1 MRFSFFKR
9 SPVAAGFRSTATA
22 RQHKR
27 LNARRTAKQTFR
39 PGLDPLEDRRLLAIT
54 PGQLYTDASFT
65 DADGDTVRVQ
75 VSGAASSA
83 QGFTVELAGLATDH
97 ADATRINLVGLTAV
111 HGLQIVVTPTEL
123 STSAGLGFNRIY
135 SAGYTNVG
143 FVSALSDSAHPAS
156 PIAALGGIQ
165 LSAAVVNSIS
175 LPGVAV
181 GNISLDAGQAP
192 FIDRINTTN
201 NQQAADS
208 TMYNPVTGL
217 IDLGGIEAG
226 SIDSLVINGAISA
239 PTANPYDISV
249 TNDFR
254 SVINVSGAIG
264 TVVGLR
270 SSLSGAIRAASIGS
284 VRVAAIAGEITTRNT
299 AEAFSINLPANFKGF
314 INSAGHL
321 NLGFPLSDGA
331 LITGQIEAGGGI
343 SGSDK
348 VSTTDPILVPAG
360 YLGSLSNTS
369 PVAGIASIAID
380 GVGQLGVSSASSIGN
395 ISADG
400 FTGDFVVQAGT
411 SIGSIDAG
419 SGTLEGHLQAGTSIG
434 NLKAV
439 RNILGT
445 IIAGGSL
452 GSITTVEGNLES
464 LSIIAGGDVGPLSL
478 YQGMLGTSIVAG
490 GNLGPISIPA
500 GGISL
505 SYLRGTDIGPITV
518 TDGSIETTSIVA
530 TRDLASISTFGS
542 IAGFGISDTSLV
554 AGRNIGSILGQA
566 HTGFGIE
573 LLKVEAGGSIA
584 SISGISYGEFGV
596 LAGAGISQSNVVAA
610 DIGAVLGRSVGG
622 SGIEAT
628 RIITRTVSGT
638 ATGRIASIEG
648 HGWQDGLLDV
658 VAVAHTDIGSIS
670 GVSLVTGSGIRN
682 GSFDANYGSIGQ
694 ITAAAGADGGDGIFG
709 TRFQASDEAS
719 GGILGITT
727 SANANGFDA
736 MNGATV
742 YGRQIGAIVAT
753 VHGGLNGNGIV
764 AGEIRAF
771 SGPIDS
777 ITVDVR
783 SINGIGIQDG
793 LISASGD
800 ISRITVKTFNNSAI
814 LGGDFQSR
822 GNFGAIYAESVK
834 GGNAIENAIFSA
846 PGRIFFAPQEDEDP
860 RGSFGTI
867 TAIAGG
873 TSALSNAILDSTFT
887 AIGDIGLI
895 TASSKGAGGIIGST
909 FTADSDGNYDP
920 AAVSAGQRTGTIAGI
935 TVVAAGR
942 QLLASSGI
950 VDSIFIAAGIGT
962 ISVDVQTVE
971 GGDGISRS
979 TFTARTAVYDGVGN
993 FNNTGTI
1000 GDIVVKNA
1008 ADQLGTGNGITS
1020 GNFFAGAAG
1029 GIGNIRVTTASGSGI
1044 ILSLFDASILTPD
1057 LDQGLYSST
1066 IGTITVQTG
1075 RVANSTFLPAG
1086 ITLSNF
1092 SSAAGIG
1099 NIAVDSIGSGI
1110 TLSNFVADFDWTL
1123 NSNVRGDI
1131 GDITVRVPGR
1141 SASGVTAST
1150 FFGSS
1155 IGNITV
1161 RLTDNAAQGI
1171 NAVAFSAFTAWNGTI
1186 GNVAIL
1192 HSQTG
1197 FIYTTL
1203 GVGYA
1208 VLTSAFTATVGI
1220 GSVTIQGRTLGAVF
1234 IVSGAPVVRVARS
1247 AGPAATS
1254 IGPVN
1259 ITPDGSTDISFET
1272 TSTMGPLSFVDAPAG
1287 TIITLKLAA
1296 SAVGNIVVNALGSL
1310 NVADLNLTAKVLALG
1325 NLDVDGNLTMTASTA
1340 QSIGAIT
1347 AGGNAVVNAPVA
1359 TTLGHVTAGGNATL
1373 TTPAATMIGNLS
1385 VGGMLSL
1392 PQGLPNLV
1400 QMGSFTVGSL
1410 EKVAK
1415 NVQIGAKTVAGT
1427 TIGAI
1432 QIGAANKG
1440 KGRYVFAFAGYA
1452 GNPNATVAG
1461 KAVNAATGNGRV
1473 VNGVQFIRT
1482 TVKAPTKKL
1491 AAAPKKK

>member
-1 MRFSFFKR
+1 MHAAPPLDGAPLMLFSFFER

-22 RQHKR
+22 RRHRR
-27 LNARRTAKQTFR
+27 LNARRTAKQIFQ

-75 VSGAASSA
+75 VSGAVSSA

-348 VSTTDPILVPAG
+348 ASTTDPILIPAG

-369 PVAGIASIAID
+369 RVVGIASIAID

-400 FTGDFVVQAGT
+400 FTGDFVAQAGT

-445 IIAGGSL
+445 IIAGGSV

-490 GNLGPISIPA
+490 GTLGPISIPA

-542 IAGFGISDTSLV
+542 IAGFGIDS
-554 AGRNIGSILGQA
+554 
-566 HTGFGIE
+566 
-573 LLKVEAGGSIA
+573 LKVEAGGSIA
-584 SISGISYGEFGV
+584 SLSGISYGEFGV
-596 LAGAGISQSNVVAA
+596 LAGAGISGSNFVAA
-610 DIGAVLGRSVGG
+610 DIGAVFGRGVGG

-648 HGWQDGLLDV
+648 QGWQDGLLDV

-694 ITAAAGADGGDGIFG
+694 IVAAGGADGGDGIFG
-709 TRFQASDEAS
+709 TRFQSTDEAS

-822 GNFGAIYAESVK
+822 GNFGPISAESVK

-860 RGSFGTI
+860 RGNFGTI

-873 TSALSNAILDSTFT
+873 TSALSNAILNSTFT

-895 TASSKGAGGIIGST
+895 TARSKGAGGIIGST

-950 VDSIFIAAGIGT
+950 VDSTFTAAGIGN

-1020 GNFFAGAAG
+1020 GHFFAGAAG
-1029 GIGNIRVTTASGSGI
+1029 GIGNISVTTASGSGI

-1057 LDQGLYSST
+1057 LDQDLYSST

-1099 NIAVDSIGSGI
+1099 NIAVDSIGRD
-1110 TLSNFVADFDWTL
+1110 NPFE
-1123 NSNVRGDI
+1123 VR
-1131 GDITVRVPGR
+1131 R
-1141 SASGVTAST
+1141 
-1150 FFGSS
+1150 
-1155 IGNITV
+1155 
-1161 RLTDNAAQGI
+1161 RLRLDAQ
-1171 NAVAFSAFTAWNGTI
+1171 
-1186 GNVAIL
+1186 
-1192 HSQTG
+1192 
-1197 FIYTTL
+1197 
-1203 GVGYA
+1203 
-1208 VLTSAFTATVGI
+1208 
-1220 GSVTIQGRTLGAVF
+1220 
-1234 IVSGAPVVRVARS
+1234 
-1247 AGPAATS
+1247 
-1254 IGPVN
+1254 
-1259 ITPDGSTDISFET
+1259 
-1272 TSTMGPLSFVDAPAG
+1272 
-1287 TIITLKLAA
+1287 
-1296 SAVGNIVVNALGSL
+1296 
-1310 NVADLNLTAKVLALG
+1310 
-1325 NLDVDGNLTMTASTA
+1325 
-1340 QSIGAIT
+1340 
-1347 AGGNAVVNAPVA
+1347 
-1359 TTLGHVTAGGNATL
+1359 
-1373 TTPAATMIGNLS
+1373 
-1385 VGGMLSL
+1385 
-1392 PQGLPNLV
+1392 
-1400 QMGSFTVGSL
+1400 
-1410 EKVAK
+1410 
-1415 NVQIGAKTVAGT
+1415 
-1427 TIGAI
+1427 
-1432 QIGAANKG
+1432 
-1440 KGRYVFAFAGYA
+1440 
-1452 GNPNATVAG
+1452 
-1461 KAVNAATGNGRV
+1461 
-1473 VNGVQFIRT
+1473 
-1482 TVKAPTKKL
+1482 
-1491 AAAPKKK
+1491 